1 MKNPSSLIIYVCL
14 TCYMGCTSQPQIL
27 SNLAGVG
34 RLSNEQSISLREC
47 EKELDPAMAMRCKD
61 RATSGRVVEK
71 QNFRIET
78 TAPTEVK
85 QVTPQ

>member
-14 TCYMGCTSQPQIL
+14 TCLMGCASQPQIL
-27 SNLAGVG
+27 SDLAGVG
-34 RLSNEQSISLREC
+34 RLINEQSIRLREC
-47 EKELDPAMAMRCKD
+47 EKELDPAMVLRCKN

-71 QNFRIET
+71 QNFRIESS
-78 TAPTEVK
+78 APDEVK

>member
-1 MKNPSSLIIYVCL
+1 MKKPISLIVYMCL
-14 TCYMGCTSQPQIL
+14 TCCMACTSQPQIL

-34 RLSNEQSISLREC
+34 RLINEQSISLRER
-47 EKELDPAMAMRCKD
+47 EKELDPAMATRCKD

-78 TAPTEVK
+78 TALTEVK

>member
-1 MKNPSSLIIYVCL
+1 MIIHVCL
-14 TCYMGCTSQPQIL
+14 TCLMGCASQPQIL
-27 SNLAGVG
+27 SDLAGGG
-34 RLSNEQSISLREC
+34 RLINEQSIRLREC

-78 TAPTEVK
+78 SAPDEVK

>member
-1 MKNPSSLIIYVCL
+1 M
-14 TCYMGCTSQPQIL
+14 
-27 SNLAGVG
+27 
-34 RLSNEQSISLREC
+34 REC
-47 EKELDPAMAMRCKD
+47 DKELDPAMAMRCKD